1 MIRGSHA
8 PRRRALALS
17 YMLFAALLPALW
29 GCGGDVVPSA
39 TATAVAV
46 APTATAEPATAA
58 PATDVPAPPATATT
72 APAAPTDTAVPPT
85 ATSFPALPTV
95 TAVPPADT
103 PGPPSETPVPV
114 PPSETPVPVPP
125 SETPVPVPPSNTPAA
140 AATPTSAP
148 ATKGGIVFVL
158 DKTLA
163 VVNPD
168 GSALRRLGISGD
180 LTGPRWSPDKS
191 RIAYLL
197 GYGPAADL
205 WVVNS
210 DGSGARRLTSTPNIG
225 EADPRWS
232 PDGRT
237 LAYTRTA
244 DGNHDGQLDT
254 RDTSE
259 VWLVGAD
266 GANPRRLADGMD
278 PAWAPDGQRLAF
290 ATNGRRDSQDPYG
303 TDNTIDMINAQGQN
317 RWSPIKIKDV
327 PQDTSLVN
335 PAAQFNAGTNFLRY
349 PDWAPSN
356 HGIAFMGIG
365 HSGLIVTAT
374 DKGQSITLRDFDYEG
389 GYGRVAWSPDGA
401 KLLYQVLPPSG
412 INQLAV
418 LRLSDRKRFGFG
430 SSQEGTIA
438 QGGTWGPDSARIAYI
453 QGGESSNPAVNPAGA
468 LVVGRLDNPANPQVL
483 VPQGAADP
491 DWR

>member
-1 MIRGSHA
+1 
-8 PRRRALALS
+8 
-17 YMLFAALLPALW
+17 
-29 GCGGDVVPSA
+29 
-39 TATAVAV
+39 
-46 APTATAEPATAA
+46 
-58 PATDVPAPPATATT
+58 
-72 APAAPTDTAVPPT
+72 
-85 ATSFPALPTV
+85 
-95 TAVPPADT
+95 
-103 PGPPSETPVPV
+103 
-114 PPSETPVPVPP
+114 
-125 SETPVPVPPSNTPAA
+125 VPPSNTPAP

-148 ATKGGIVFVL
+148 VAKGGIVFVL

-168 GSALRRLGISGD
+168 SSGLRRLGISGD
-180 LTGPRWSPDKS
+180 LTGPRWSLDKS

-210 DGSGARRLTSTPNIG
+210 DGSGARRLTSTSNIG

-244 DGNHDGQLDT
+244 DGNRDGQIDT
-254 RDTSE
+254 RDSSE

-266 GANPRRLADGMD
+266 GSNPRRLADGMD

-303 TDNTIDMINAQGQN
+303 ADNTIDMINAQGQN

-356 HGIAFMGIG
+356 HAIAFMGIG

-374 DKGQSITLRDFDYEG
+374 DKGQNITLRDFDYEG

-418 LRLSDRKRFGFG
+418 LRLSDRQRFGFG
-430 SSQEGTIA
+430 SSKEGTVA

-468 LVVGRLDNPANPQVL
+468 LVVGRLDNPASPQLL